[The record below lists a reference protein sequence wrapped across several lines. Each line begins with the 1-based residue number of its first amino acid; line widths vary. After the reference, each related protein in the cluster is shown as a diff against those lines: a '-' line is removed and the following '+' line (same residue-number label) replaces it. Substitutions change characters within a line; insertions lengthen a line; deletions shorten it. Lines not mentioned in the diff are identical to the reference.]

1 MSINVNGNYTRLQ
14 RACLEQNAGWQ
25 VAQERCGG
33 NDGEAQT
40 RANLRTLR
48 KWLEQHRV
56 GSTLFEREHRQRFIW
71 MMKHMGVFSDS
82 VAYYLCHCV
91 VSEINVTSHRGR
103 KWEVQVKALLALK
116 YLNSL
121 GWSISY

>member
-1 MSINVNGNYTRLQ
+1 MAAKTCPKFQKII
-14 RACLEQNAGWQ
+14 EQLA
-25 VAQERCGG
+25 
-33 NDGEAQT
+33 
-40 RANLRTLR
+40 
-48 KWLEQHRV
+48 EQH
-56 GSTLFEREHRQRFIW
+56 GLDMDH
-71 MMKHMGVFSDS
+71 HN
-82 VAYYLCHCV
+82 CV